1 MEKLFEAI
9 LALNPKIEDEAPKVG
24 FDLDEGWYGLDGK
37 FKKFIKPKA
46 CYHMI
51 DGYPDFSKRF

>member
-9 LALNPKIEDEAPKVG
+9 LALNPDVKDEAPKVG

-37 FKKFIKPKA
+37 YKKFVKPKA
-46 CYHMI
+46 CYHI
-51 DGYPDFSKRF
+51 KNNYPDFSKRF